1 MDENLKA
8 EREWG
13 LYMKKIAVLT
23 SGGDAP
29 GMNAAVRAVVR
40 SGIYNEMKVMGVK
53 QGYNGLINAQIEE
66 MNLSSVADIIHRG
79 GTILRTARS
88 EEFMTEEG
96 QRKALNVIKVLGI
109 EGIVAIGGDGSIRG
123 AKTLNELGIPTIGVP
138 GTIDNDLAY
147 TDYTI
152 GFDTSVNTVV
162 DAISKIRDTST
173 SHGRANIIEVMGRH
187 CGDIA
192 LMAGLAGGAESII
205 VPEVGVDVDEVCNK
219 LLKGRY
225 RGKLHSIIILA
236 EGAGSAIEMSKEI
249 EEKTGIETRATIL
262 GHLQRGGS
270 PTASDRILASK
281 LGARAVE
288 LLLQDIGNRVVGV
301 HGKNVIDM
309 DIDEALSMKSNF
321 DIETYELTK
330 ILSI

>member
-1 MDENLKA
+1 
-8 EREWG
+8 
-13 LYMKKIAVLT
+13 MKKIAVLT

-29 GMNAAVRAVVR
+29 GMNAAIRAVVR
-40 SGIYNEMKVMGVK
+40 SGIYNNVKVMAIK
-53 QGYNGLINAQIEE
+53 QGFNGLINANIEE

-88 EEFMTEEG
+88 EEFRTEEG
-96 QRKALNVIKVLGI
+96 QRKALNVINVLGI
-109 EGIVAIGGDGSIRG
+109 EGIIVIGGDGSFKG
-123 AKTLNELGIPTIGVP
+123 AKKLNDLGIPTIGVP
-138 GTIDNDLAY
+138 GTIDNDLGY

-152 GFDTSVNTVV
+152 GFDTSINTVI

-192 LMAGLAGGAESII
+192 LMAGVAGGAESII
-205 VPEVGVDVDEVCNK
+205 VPEVGISVDQVCNK
-219 LLKGRY
+219 LLKGRN

-236 EGAGSAIEMSKEI
+236 EGVGGAVEMSKEI
-249 EEKTGIETRATIL
+249 EDKTGIETRVTIL

-270 PTASDRILASK
+270 PTAADRILASK
-281 LGARAVE
+281 MGAKAVD
-288 LLLQDIGNRVVGV
+288 LLLQGVGNRVVGV
-301 HGKNVIDM
+301 NGKKVIDM
-309 DIDEALSMKSNF
+309 DIDEALSIKSNF
-321 DIETYELTK
+321 DMETYELAK